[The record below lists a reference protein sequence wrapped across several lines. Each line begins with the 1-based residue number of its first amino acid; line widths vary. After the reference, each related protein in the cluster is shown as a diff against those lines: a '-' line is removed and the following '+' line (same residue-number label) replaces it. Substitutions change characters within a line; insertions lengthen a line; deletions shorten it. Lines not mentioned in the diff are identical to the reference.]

1 LHLYSSRLQQHGK
14 LQEKIM
20 RYKTYLPIVVA
31 VILGLASI
39 LAYFVLRTEEETG
52 ILEASGQV
60 RGTEVTVSS
69 KLAGRLDILTAREG
83 QTVNKGDL
91 IARIAAAEIEA
102 RLEQVKAE
110 AAVAESRLAEATAGL
125 QGLESTTEQA
135 KLNVG
140 ITKDTA
146 THDTH
151 LAREALQRTEAEI
164 KAAEAELTQA
174 QSNYQRNKALLEKG
188 FISQGYFDQ
197 VQARLDVSDA
207 RVVAARKGREEASA
221 ALQRAGVGKDEVR
234 VRQIEVQRLGD
245 ERLRLKAVRDGAK
258 GQALSAQAKVKEIQ
272 ALLADVQLTSPITGT
287 VINRL
292 AEPGELVAPGRPI
305 VTLNDLSDLYV
316 RVFVAEQDIGLI
328 RLGNPARIK
337 VDAFPDKYF
346 TGRISEIAQQAEFTP
361 KEVHMKDERA
371 KQVFGV
377 KIRIDD
383 TKGYLKPGM
392 PADIEIKWQDGAEW

>member
-1 LHLYSSRLQQHGK
+1 
-14 LQEKIM
+14 M

>member
-1 LHLYSSRLQQHGK
+1 
-14 LQEKIM
+14 M
-20 RYKTYLPIVVA
+20 RYKTYLPIAVA
-31 VILGLASI
+31 VILGLASTF
-39 LAYFVLRTEEETG
+39 AYFMLRTEEKTG

-135 KLNVG
+135 RLNVG

-174 QSNYQRNKALLEKG
+174 QSNYQRNRALLAKG

-207 RVVAARKGREEASA
+207 RVVAARKAREEASA

-272 ALLADVQLTSPITGT
+272 ALLADVELTSPITGT

-292 AEPGELVAPGRPI
+292 AEPGELVAPGRTI

-316 RVFVAEQDIGLI
+316 RAFVAEQDIGLI
-328 RLGNPARIK
+328 RLGNPVRIK

-346 TGRISEIAQQAEFTP
+346 TGRISEIAQEAEFTP
-361 KEVHMKDERA
+361 KEVHMKDERV

-383 TKGYLKPGM
+383 TQGYLKPGM

>member
-1 LHLYSSRLQQHGK
+1 
-14 LQEKIM
+14 M

-135 KLNVG
+135 RLNVG

-328 RLGNPARIK
+328 RLGNLARIK